1 MAQTVF
7 DVLDKKLAELQQ
19 SQEEFLAGGGA
30 TDFAQYK
37 ESCGVTRGL
46 TAARREIEDL
56 SRNYM
61 DDIDD

>member
-1 MAQTVF
+1 MAPTVF
-7 DVLDKKLAELQQ
+7 DVIDKKLAELQQ

-30 TDFAQYK
+30 KDFSQYK
-37 ESCGVTRGL
+37 ESCGVIRGL

-56 SRNYM
+56 SRNYT

>member
-1 MAQTVF
+1 MAPTVF

-37 ESCGVTRGL
+37 ESCGVIRGL
-46 TAARREIEDL
+46 AAARREIEDL

-61 DDIDD
+61 DDVDD

>member
-1 MAQTVF
+1 MAPTVF
-7 DVLDKKLAELQQ
+7 DVLDKNLAELQQ

-37 ESCGVTRGL
+37 ESCGVIRGL

-56 SRNYM
+56 SRNYT

>member
-1 MAQTVF
+1 MAPTVF

-37 ESCGVTRGL
+37 ESCGVIRGL
-46 TAARREIEDL
+46 TTARREIEDL
-56 SRNYM
+56 SRNYT

>member
-1 MAQTVF
+1 MAPTVF

-37 ESCGVTRGL
+37 ESCGVIRGL
-46 TAARREIEDL
+46 AAARREVQDL
-56 SRNYM
+56 SRNHLEDE
-61 DDIDD
+61 DD

>member
-1 MAQTVF
+1 MAKTVF
-7 DVLDKKLAELQQ
+7 DVLTEKLAELQQ

-37 ESCGVTRGL
+37 ESCGVIRGL

-61 DDIDD
+61 EDEDD

>member
-19 SQEEFLAGGGA
+19 SQEEFLASGGA
-30 TDFAQYK
+30 NDFAQYK
-37 ESCGVTRGL
+37 ESCGVIRGL

-56 SRNYM
+56 ARNYM
-61 DDIDD
+61 EDSDD

>member
-1 MAQTVF
+1 MASTVF

-37 ESCGVTRGL
+37 ESCGVIRGL
-46 TAARREIEDL
+46 AAARREIEDL
-56 SRNYM
+56 SRNYT

>member
-1 MAQTVF
+1 MAPTVF
-7 DVLDKKLAELQQ
+7 DVLYKKLAELQQ

-37 ESCGVTRGL
+37 ESCGVIRGL

-56 SRNYM
+56 SRNYT